1 MQVPTYWKLLE
12 NQGWILSLL
21 LFPALILWY
30 LQEEAVAASAPSL
43 GWEEGYNFAMTFSC
57 LAKGSPQAELF
68 KGQW

>member
-1 MQVPTYWKLLE
+1 MQVPTCWKLLE
-12 NQGWILSLL
+12 NQEWILPLL

-30 LQEEAVAASAPSL
+30 LQEGTVATLALLL
-43 GWEEGYNFAMTFSC
+43 GWEEGCNSARTFSC